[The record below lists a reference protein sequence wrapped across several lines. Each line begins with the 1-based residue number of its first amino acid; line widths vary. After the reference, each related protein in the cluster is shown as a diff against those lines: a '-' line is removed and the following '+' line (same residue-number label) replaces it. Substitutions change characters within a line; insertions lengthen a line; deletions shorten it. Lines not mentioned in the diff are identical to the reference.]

1 MSTPETFDDAAGSE
15 IAIIGMAGRFPG
27 AADVA
32 AFWQNLRDG
41 VESIRLLTDEEL
53 VAAGLDL
60 AATRQPNYVRA
71 VPVLADI
78 DLFDAAFFGYT
89 PREAEIMDPQ
99 QRFFLECSAQ
109 ALEDAGYDPDRYR
122 GPIGVYAGVSMSSYL
137 INLYSNR
144 EFLKTASSFQITIG
158 NDKDHLPTR
167 VSYKL
172 NLRGPSITVQTTC
185 STSLVAVHLAC
196 QSLLNGECDMALAG
210 GVSIKVPQ
218 HAGYVYQ
225 PDNIN
230 SPDGHCRPFDAKA
243 QGTVKGSGVGVVVLK
258 RLADALADG
267 DHIAAV
273 IKGSA
278 LNNDG
283 SLKVGY
289 TAPSIEGQ
297 AQVIADALSLAE
309 VEADSIGYIEAHG
322 TATAIGDPIEIA
334 ALTKAFRATTRAKNF
349 CAVGSV
355 KSNIG
360 HLDAAAGVAGLIK
373 TVLALQHRQLPPSL
387 HYEQPNPKI
396 DFANSPF
403 YVNATLSEW
412 TTDGAPRRAGVSSFG
427 IGGTNA
433 HVIVEEAPAPADSSA
448 ARPAQLL
455 LLSAKTAS
463 ALEAATAN
471 LAEHLRRQ
479 PAAQLADVA
488 YTLQVGRKA
497 FNHRR
502 ALVCRDAADAL
513 DALATMDAGR
523 VQTAVL
529 TPGAR
534 SVVFMFPGQGA
545 QTVNMGRALYEQE
558 AAFRAEVDRCAELL
572 KAELELDLRTVLYPR
587 AEESEAAR
595 ARLTET
601 WLTQPALFVV
611 EYALAQLWLS
621 WGVKPAALI
630 GHSIGEYVAAC
641 LAGVFSLE
649 DALRLVAARGRLMQQ
664 LPAGAML
671 AVPLGE
677 DELTALLTPQL
688 SLAAVNA
695 PGLCVAAGPA
705 AAIAELEERLRAQG
719 VAARRLQ
726 TSHAFHS
733 AMMEPML
740 AAFTAR
746 VERVKLKPPQIPYIS
761 NVTGARITPEEA
773 TDAHYWTKH
782 LRQTVRFAAGV
793 ATLLSGAPS
802 VLLEVGPGQT
812 LSTLV
817 RRQVQGADTPGVVAS
832 LARRTGAQTDAE
844 DVLKALGQLWLRG
857 VSVDWAGFYSNEQR
871 RRVPLPTYPFERQ
884 RYWVGPGTS
893 TATGTPQAEVA
904 PASLPATEAA
914 HASEVVQETIIAQV
928 FKEQTSEPAVAAA
941 AQPNGAGQTAQPD
954 DARQQIVS
962 EQLRLM
968 AEQLAVLRRRGAHT

>member
-1 MSTPETFDDAAGSE
+1 
-15 IAIIGMAGRFPG
+15 
-27 AADVA
+27 
-32 AFWQNLRDG
+32 
-41 VESIRLLTDEEL
+41 
-53 VAAGLDL
+53 
-60 AATRQPNYVRA
+60 
-71 VPVLADI
+71 
-78 DLFDAAFFGYT
+78 
-89 PREAEIMDPQ
+89 
-99 QRFFLECSAQ
+99 
-109 ALEDAGYDPDRYR
+109 
-122 GPIGVYAGVSMSSYL
+122 
-137 INLYSNR
+137 
-144 EFLKTASSFQITIG
+144 
-158 NDKDHLPTR
+158 
-167 VSYKL
+167 
-172 NLRGPSITVQTTC
+172 QTTC

-218 HAGYVYQ
+218 QAGYVYQ

-258 RLADALADG
+258 RQADALADG

-403 YVNATLSEW
+403 YVNAKLNEW

-448 ARPAQLL
+448 PRRAQLL

-463 ALEAATAN
+463 ALDAATAN

-513 DALATMDAGR
+513 DVLATMDAGR

-558 AAFRAEVDRCAELL
+558 ATFRAEVDRCAELL

-587 AEESEAAR
+587 AEESDAAG

-621 WGVKPAALI
+621 WGVRPTAMI

-677 DELTALLTPQL
+677 EELTTLLTPQL

-695 PGLCVAAGPA
+695 PGLCVAAGPS
-705 AAIAELEERLRAQG
+705 AAIAELEERLRGQG
-719 VAARRLQ
+719 VAARRLH

-746 VERVKLKPPQIPYIS
+746 V
-761 NVTGARITPEEA
+761 
-773 TDAHYWTKH
+773 
-782 LRQTVRFAAGV
+782 
-793 ATLLSGAPS
+793 
-802 VLLEVGPGQT
+802 
-812 LSTLV
+812 
-817 RRQVQGADTPGVVAS
+817 
-832 LARRTGAQTDAE
+832 
-844 DVLKALGQLWLRG
+844 
-857 VSVDWAGFYSNEQR
+857 
-871 RRVPLPTYPFERQ
+871 
-884 RYWVGPGTS
+884 
-893 TATGTPQAEVA
+893 
-904 PASLPATEAA
+904 
-914 HASEVVQETIIAQV
+914 
-928 FKEQTSEPAVAAA
+928 
-941 AQPNGAGQTAQPD
+941 
-954 DARQQIVS
+954 
-962 EQLRLM
+962 
-968 AEQLAVLRRRGAHT
+968 